1 MGAIAPN
8 SFLNVSEN
16 NPPTENSLFTNAI
29 GTRCASTPSQDA
41 AFAATSFSWS
51 HQLCTLTTGFSHG
64 C

>member
-16 NPPTENSLFTNAI
+16 NPPTENSVFTNAV

-41 AFAATSFSWS
+41 AFAATSF
-51 HQLCTLTTGFSHG
+51 LCHTNCVH
-64 C
+64 